1 MDELHRAQKAKE
13 EIGKPSVFSKIIKKE
28 LPADILF
35 EDDQCIAFHDI
46 NPQAPSHFLVVSKK
60 PIPMLDDVQE
70 EDTKVLDFRSHVD
83 NCKEFSSSR
92 KIGKWLQNSD
102 QQWGTRLPV
111 SIPSS
116 HSCSWWTTD
125 GMATRL
131 IRSVTFVFALLSQ
144 ISVTVR

>member
-70 EDTKVLDFRSHVD
+70 EDTKTLGHMLIIAKNLAAQEKLVNGYRIVINNGEQGCQSVYHLHIHVVGGRQM
-83 NCKEFSSSR
+83 EWPP
-92 KIGKWLQNSD
+92 G
-102 QQWGTRLPV
+102 
-111 SIPSS
+111 
-116 HSCSWWTTD
+116 
-125 GMATRL
+125 
-131 IRSVTFVFALLSQ
+131 
-144 ISVTVR
+144 

>member
-70 EDTKVLDFRSHVD
+70 EDTKVLVINNGEQGCQSVYHLHIHVVGGRQM
-83 NCKEFSSSR
+83 EWPP
-92 KIGKWLQNSD
+92 G
-102 QQWGTRLPV
+102 
-111 SIPSS
+111 
-116 HSCSWWTTD
+116 
-125 GMATRL
+125 
-131 IRSVTFVFALLSQ
+131 
-144 ISVTVR
+144 